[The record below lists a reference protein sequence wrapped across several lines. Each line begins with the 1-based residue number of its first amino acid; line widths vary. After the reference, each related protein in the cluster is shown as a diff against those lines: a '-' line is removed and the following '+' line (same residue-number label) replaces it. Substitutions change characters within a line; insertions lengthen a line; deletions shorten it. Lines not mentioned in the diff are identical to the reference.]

1 MGNILRRGLWRLMLP
16 IPEAL
21 WQKRISAVGRR
32 IEAELAFMEEDHRR
46 VHHFV
51 VRELP
56 RIGRPLPVEFV
67 SENLDISVERV
78 AAILDELDSRMLFL
92 LKNSEGSVL
101 WAYPGTAEKTPHHVT
116 FSTGEKIYAA

>member
-1 MGNILRRGLWRLMLP
+1 MLP

-32 IEAELAFMEEDHRR
+32 IEAELTFMEEDHRR

-56 RIGRPLPVEFV
+56 RIGRPLPAEFI

-78 AAILDELDSRMLFL
+78 SAILDELDSRMLFL
-92 LKNSEGSVL
+92 SKNSEGSVL

>member
-21 WQKRISAVGRR
+21 WQKRIFAVGRR
-32 IEAELAFMEEDHRR
+32 IEAEIAFMKEDHYR

-56 RIGRPLPVEFV
+56 RIGRPLTEEFI

-92 LKNSEGSVL
+92 SKNSEGAVL
-101 WAYPGTAEKTPHHVT
+101 WAYPGTAEVTPHHVT
-116 FSTGEKIYAA
+116 FNTGETIYAA